1 MKLKTN
7 INTVFHHIMYIAHNR
22 IASSMTMTIPE
33 MEPDTRLTVARS
45 SQRQSLCSFTV
56 HDDDHY

>member
-1 MKLKTN
+1 
-7 INTVFHHIMYIAHNR
+7 MYIAR
-22 IASSMTMTIPE
+22 FAYSMTMTIPE